1 MMLFLITKEYLI
13 MAPSEFQK
21 IKYKYVSSTQI
32 GVALSAV
39 ELGGAGISSQIV
51 VNKRGRPPL
60 PASKQ
65 LAAYLVHVS
74 LSIQFHTLSS
84 HLKCDR
90 ATIEA
95 ACGRVE
101 DLRDNSEL
109 DLLINLYE
117 TTLCAWAQAF
127 DITAT

>member
-1 MMLFLITKEYLI
+1 MTL
-13 MAPSEFQK
+13 SGFQN
-21 IKYKYVSSTQI
+21 IKNKYASSTQI

-39 ELGGAGISSQIV
+39 ELGGAGISSQIATS
-51 VNKRGRPPL
+51 KRGRPPL
-60 PASKQ
+60 TASKQ

-74 LSIQFHTLSS
+74 LSIQFNTLGS

-101 DLRDNSEL
+101 DLRDNREL